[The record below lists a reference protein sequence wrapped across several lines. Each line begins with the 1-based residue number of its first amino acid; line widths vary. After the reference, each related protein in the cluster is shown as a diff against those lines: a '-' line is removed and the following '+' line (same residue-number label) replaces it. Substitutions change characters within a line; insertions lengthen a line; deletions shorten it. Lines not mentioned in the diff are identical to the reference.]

1 MVGEMAAP
9 EIAIIDGRVRSL
21 QPRVCVRSISAVSMR
36 GPRSTHPD
44 RSASNV
50 KEAAQLL
57 FGTSPSRAATAAHT
71 TSSGNGRPALALGFD
86 LPADV
91 AQSHLVVVGHGGH
104 ANAGG

>member
-21 QPRVCVRSISAVSMR
+21 PPRVCVRSISAVSMR

-50 KEAAQLL
+50 QEAAQLL
-57 FGTSPSRAATAAHT
+57 FGDILLTGCHCRGHDELRKRQAGP
-71 TSSGNGRPALALGFD
+71 ALGFD
-86 LPADV
+86 LSAYV